1 MKTWQSIL
9 LGTFLGLAGTAIIL
23 LVIAPPKG
31 EPILL
36 PPTPTPAAIMIY
48 VTGSVNTPGVVA
60 LPRQSRV
67 LNAIEAAGGLSE
79 DADSEAVNLAA
90 KVNDGD
96 RISVPSRSAQAT
108 KMAVASTTAALE
120 PARKG
125 ATATP
130 TVTFPINLNTAT
142 AQELEAL
149 PSIGPAKSAQIIA
162 YRQQKG
168 PFKKIEDLQNIPG
181 FGPATFE
188 KLKDLITVTPQ

>member
-9 LGTFLGLAGTAIIL
+9 LGTFLGLAGAAIIL
-23 LVIAPPKG
+23 LVVAPPKG

-48 VTGSVNTPGVVA
+48 VTGAVKAPGVVS

-67 LNAIEAAGGLSE
+67 LNAIEAAGGFSE
-79 DADSEAVNLAA
+79 DADAEAVNLAA
-90 KVNDGD
+90 KLNDGD

-108 KMAVASTTAALE
+108 KMAVSSTTAALE

-125 ATATP
+125 ATPTP
-130 TVTFPINLNTAT
+130 TVTYPINLNTAT

-149 PSIGPAKSAQIIA
+149 PGIGPSKSAQIIA

-168 PFKKIEDLQNIPG
+168 PFKKIEEIQNISG

-188 KLKDLITVTPQ
+188 KLKDLITVSSQ